1 MPPGLDDL
9 SLVMPLL
16 LLWMLY
22 YWSYCL
28 VPVVVPLFVVP
39 LLVVPLLVLLL
50 LVVILVVHL
59 FLVVALD

>member
-9 SLVMPLL
+9 SPVMPLL
-16 LLWMLY
+16 LLLTLY

-28 VPVVVPLFVVP
+28 VPVVVP

-50 LVVILVVHL
+50 LVVILVVPS